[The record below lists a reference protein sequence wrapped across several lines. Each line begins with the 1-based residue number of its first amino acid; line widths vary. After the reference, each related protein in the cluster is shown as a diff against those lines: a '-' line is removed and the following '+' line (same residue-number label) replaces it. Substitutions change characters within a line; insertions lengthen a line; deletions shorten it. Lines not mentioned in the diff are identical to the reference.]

1 MMRSSLVRIGLAFA
15 VAGAG
20 SAALPGFSSALAAR
34 PATYTIGEYILP
46 AQMSNINPFLT
57 TGNWSPLFQYLFNPL
72 FYFNSVNGK
81 IYPQLA
87 ATYGSWS
94 NGQKTYTVHLNPK
107 ARWSNGLPLTAAD
120 VVYSYEIL
128 KNPALDPY
136 DLWSHLASVSG
147 HGHTVVFRL
156 KSAFPEL
163 INYLTTVYIV
173 PKAQWSKAGNPAQNL
188 NLHPI
193 GTGPFELYAYHAGS
207 NIVLKPNPH
216 SLLGR
221 PHIGYLNIEMYANA
235 ETVTL
240 ALKKGQIKTTEG
252 TIAMP
257 SLPSLLKTKTNRLQ
271 KYPGLGNFGVFMNT
285 KLPGLDNVYVRR
297 AIQSAIHH
305 QALIT
310 QGELGGVFRANQ
322 GWMPPVF
329 HAYVNRTVFQSPLY
343 RFNLARARQDLRRA
357 GYRLGA
363 RGIMEKHG
371 KPLAFTYYEAAGA
384 PAQEKEASMIQG
396 WLKQVGI
403 ATTPRLVTWPE
414 LTSLASTG
422 RYQLLQD
429 GFGVPPDP
437 VAAMSSMFAGSA
449 TAPIGKATP
458 GLNYTRFND
467 PRLNRLLAEAA
478 AATAVSRRIQLLD
491 QAQRIIAQAAPVA
504 LMYNLGAHIVYR
516 SRSFTGYLTTF
527 PVTSAYSMIS
537 IRPR

>member
-1 MMRSSLVRIGLAFA
+1 MVRSLLVRIGLAIG
-15 VAGAG
+15 VAAG
-20 SAALPGFSSALAAR
+20 AALPNWPGAEAAR
-34 PATYTIGEYILP
+34 PATYTLGEYILP
-46 AQMSNINPFLT
+46 AEMSNINPFLT
-57 TGNWSPLFQYLFNPL
+57 TGNWSPLFQYLFSPL

-87 ATYGSWS
+87 AAYGSWS
-94 NGQKTYTVHLNPK
+94 QNKMTYTVQLNPK
-107 ARWSNGLPLTAAD
+107 ARWSNGRPLTAAD
-120 VVYSYEIL
+120 VVYSYEVL

-147 HGHTVVFRL
+147 HGRTVIFRMKSVF
-156 KSAFPEL
+156 PDL

-207 NIVLKPNPH
+207 NIVLKPNPYAF
-216 SLLGR
+216 LGH

-240 ALKKGQIKTTEG
+240 ALEKGQIKTTEG

-257 SLPSLLKTKTNRLQ
+257 SLPSLLRTKTNRLQ
-271 KYPGLGNFGVFMNT
+271 KYPGLANFGVFMNT
-285 KLPGLDNVYVRR
+285 KLAGLNNVFVRR

-310 QGELGGVFRANQ
+310 QGELGGVFRANP

-329 HAYVNRTVFQSPLY
+329 HPYLNRSVFQSPQY

-357 GYRLGA
+357 GYQMGPQ
-363 RGIMEKHG
+363 GIMEKHG
-371 KPLAFTYYEAAGA
+371 KPLAFTYYEAVGA

-414 LTSLASTG
+414 LTTLASTG
-422 RYQLLQD
+422 RYQLLQ
-429 GFGVPPDP
+429 GGLTMPPDP
-437 VAAMSSMFAGSA
+437 VAAMSSVFAGSS

-467 PRLNRLLAEAA
+467 PRLNRILAEAA
-478 AATAVSRRIQLLD
+478 AATTVARRISLLD
-491 QAQRIIAQAAPVA
+491 QAETIIAQAAPVA
-504 LMYNLGAHIVYR
+504 LMYNVGAHIVYR
-516 SRSFTGYLTTF
+516 TRRFTGYLTNF